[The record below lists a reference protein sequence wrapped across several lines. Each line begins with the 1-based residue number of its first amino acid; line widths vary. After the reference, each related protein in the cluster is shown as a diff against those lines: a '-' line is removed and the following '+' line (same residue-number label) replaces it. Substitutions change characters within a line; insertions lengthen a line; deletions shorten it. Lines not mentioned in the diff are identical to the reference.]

1 MFAMGKGK
9 RTKGTKVA
17 LGDFIGESS
26 GNTVNVGGK
35 TVEMPSAPRAST
47 LEIDVSQVFLRP
59 DVQCFDNK
67 KQFTIDD
74 HRVYTRRTRSPSGS
88 RTATSKTKCPGVR
101 NTKIVI
107 TV

>member
-1 MFAMGKGK
+1 MWLEFYLVFAMGKGK

-47 LEIDVSQVFLRP
+47 LEIDVSKVFYGRHYFLYA
-59 DVQCFDNK
+59 DISTTK
-67 KQFTIDD
+67 KKRENI
-74 HRVYTRRTRSPSGS
+74 
-88 RTATSKTKCPGVR
+88 
-101 NTKIVI
+101 N
-107 TV
+107 